1 MKLDETTMPEEVLE
15 KTLDYQDSSVDSS
28 NCLKEAMVLEQTI
41 PSLASFPFL
50 KRYSAQHEQLFNSL
64 SHLIPALQECHENQL
79 FRPLQVQDVLE
90 LGQKAGTEKDHKLK
104 YIGPQLKNKKVAEEV
119 VKIWNER
126 HGRSTLG

>member
-50 KRYSAQHEQLFNSL
+50 KRYSAQHEPLFNSL
-64 SHLIPALQECHENQL
+64 SHLFPALQECHENELLDL
-79 FRPLQVQDVLE
+79 FKYKMFLSLDRKLE
-90 LGQKAGTEKDHKLK
+90 QKR
-104 YIGPQLKNKKVAEEV
+104 IINS
-119 VKIWNER
+119 
-126 HGRSTLG
+126 ST